1 MMLDREA
8 AIHGRVS
15 NHCFRRSPRPRT
27 TASERLWR
35 SSERPARAQCRNA
48 AATRG
53 EFLFSASSD
62 TLPVNAR
69 LTAPDPRQPRPGLDP
84 LGNRGRRA
92 AQLTVTVGPNERIGR
107 WLVNMASNPVV
118 RLGNCLG
125 LAVVVGILCWFSYAA
140 NAADP
145 NPLSPLDTSSP
156 RATLEGFIE
165 TVDDI
170 YAGMTDILKEYA
182 NSDRLYLTAELRQRQ
197 IALLRRAPK
206 AIRALDTSGVSPVLM
221 DTIPV
226 ERLLQ
231 LKEILDRIEL
241 PAAANIPD
249 RETMA
254 RLGSKR
260 WRLPGTEIDF
270 VMIQDGPR
278 AGEYLVSAETM
289 DHLPDFYQQV
299 KNLPYK
305 PGPAKQLNEV
315 FRKLSGGNTATLYD
329 AFLSSPVGLVGFVPL
344 RWMLDLP
351 AWAKV
356 QVAGVTAWQWMGLS
370 VGLLV
375 GALFIFA
382 SRRLVNRGT
391 DEPRVHWRGLPV
403 PLAINLVAAFLVPV
417 LFALFRIG
425 GTTRV
430 VIAFAQTT
438 TFYLSA
444 AWLSIIGLII
454 LGDLVVTSE
463 HLRRSSLDSQLV
475 RLGVRL
481 IGVLCIVAFLIRG
494 ADELGFPAYSVL
506 AGLGVGGLAVALAA
520 RDSIANLLG
529 SLLIMLEKPFRV
541 GHYIRVGGTEGTV
554 EDVGFRSTR
563 IRTLDN
569 SLISIPNNAVVNATV
584 ENLSLRTMRRQRF
597 FLQVTYDT
605 TRAKLEE
612 LVAGIRR
619 LILEHRLTNKTNL
632 QVRFNNFSES
642 SLDILVMFYFDS
654 QDYTI
659 ELAEREAILLQ
670 IMGLTTDL
678 GVEFAF
684 PTRTIHVEAAA
695 LPGGSLRADVSGWPV
710 S

>member
-1 MMLDREA
+1 MN
-8 AIHGRVS
+8 I
-15 NHCFRRSPRPRT
+15 
-27 TASERLWR
+27 
-35 SSERPARAQCRNA
+35 
-48 AATRG
+48 
-53 EFLFSASSD
+53 
-62 TLPVNAR
+62 
-69 LTAPDPRQPRPGLDP
+69 
-84 LGNRGRRA
+84 
-92 AQLTVTVGPNERIGR
+92 
-107 WLVNMASNPVV
+107 ASNPVV
-118 RLGNCLG
+118 RLAKCLG
-125 LAVVVGILCWFSYAA
+125 FAVMAGLLFWSSFAA

-156 RATLEGFIE
+156 RATLEGFIA

-170 YAGMTDILKEYA
+170 YAGMADIIEEYA
-182 NSDRLYLTAELRQRQ
+182 KSDRLYLPTELRQRQ

-206 AIRALDTSGVSPVLM
+206 AIRALDTSDVSPVLM

-241 PAAANIPD
+241 PAAADIPD
-249 RETMA
+249 REAMA

-270 VMIQDGPR
+270 VMIPDGPR

-289 DHLPDFYQQV
+289 DRLPDFYQQV

-305 PGPAKQLNEV
+305 PGPAKQLNDA
-315 FRKLSGGNTATLYD
+315 FRRLSGGQTATLYE
-329 AFLSSPVGLVGFVPL
+329 AFLSSPVGLAGLVPL
-344 RWMLDLP
+344 RWMLGLP
-351 AWAKV
+351 AWTKV
-356 QVAGVTAWQWMGLS
+356 PVAGVTAWQWLGLS
-370 VGLLV
+370 LGLLV
-375 GALFIFA
+375 GALLVFA
-382 SRRLVNRGT
+382 CHRLARRLVDRGH
-391 DEPRVHWRGLPV
+391 DEPRVYWRALPV
-403 PLAINLVAAFLVPV
+403 PLAINLVAAFLVPL

-425 GTTRV
+425 GITRV
-430 VIAFAQTT
+430 VIAFAQTM

-444 AWLSIIGLII
+444 AWLSFIGLII

-463 HLRRSSLDSQLV
+463 HLRRSSLDSQLI

-481 IGVLCIVAFLIRG
+481 IGVLFVVAFLIRG

-529 SLLIMLEKPFRV
+529 SLLIMFEKPFRI
-541 GHYIRVGGTEGTV
+541 GHYIRVGGSEGNV

-563 IRTLDN
+563 IRTPDN

-584 ENLSLRTMRRQRF
+584 ENLSLRAMRRQRF

-605 TRAKLEE
+605 TRVKLEE
-612 LVAGIRR
+612 LVAGVRR
-619 LILEHRLTNKTNL
+619 LILDHPLTNKTNF

-642 SLDILVMFYFDS
+642 SLDILVMFYFDI

-659 ELAEREAILLQ
+659 ELAEREAILLRT
-670 IMGLTTDL
+670 MDL
-678 GVEFAF
+678 VQEIGVEFAF
-684 PTRTIHVEAAA
+684 PTRTLQIEAGLPAA
-695 LPGGSLRADVSGWPV
+695 SATNAAMSKGDGAVPPR
-710 S
+710 